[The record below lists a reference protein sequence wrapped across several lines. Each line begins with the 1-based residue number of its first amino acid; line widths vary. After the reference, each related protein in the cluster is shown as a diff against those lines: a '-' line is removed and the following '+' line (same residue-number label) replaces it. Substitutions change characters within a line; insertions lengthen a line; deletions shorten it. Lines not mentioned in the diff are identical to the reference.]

1 MAAHEVR
8 LKGACAAVPREYP
21 VLYDALFRVYS
32 RSGERIFFGGFE
44 SGGTRGRGRG
54 RRRGVVGGD
63 DGRRRGPIGAVR
75 GRNGP
80 FSARHGA
87 KIPRIG
93 GDDTIFPCSTRARA
107 LKRRSAFPDPAEAA
121 FFAGIFDV
129 SDFLGAFRAFSD
141 PRLSRAR
148 RRGAMRPWRDVPCP
162 FRGLKRSRTVR
173 KRAVNAIREFFPP

>member
-1 MAAHEVR
+1 MMMHCFVFIHDP
-8 LKGACAAVPREYP
+8 GSGF
-21 VLYDALFRVYS
+21 FR
-32 RSGERIFFGGFE
+32 GGSE

-87 KIPRIG
+87 KIPRVG
-93 GDDTIFPCSTRARA
+93 GDDAIFRPSTRARA
-107 LKRRSAFPDPAEAA
+107 FERRSAFPDPAEAA

-129 SDFLGAFRAFSD
+129 SDFLGVFRAFSD

-148 RRGAMRPWRDVPCP
+148 RRGAMRPWRDVPCS
-162 FRGLKRSRTVR
+162 FRGLKRSQTD
-173 KRAVNAIREFFPP
+173 